1 MNQIYRINV
10 LLKSPRMKPVKD
22 WLRQSEYRNMAN
34 VYFDVDPMS
43 VV

>member
-1 MNQIYRINV
+1 
-10 LLKSPRMKPVKD
+10 MKPVKE